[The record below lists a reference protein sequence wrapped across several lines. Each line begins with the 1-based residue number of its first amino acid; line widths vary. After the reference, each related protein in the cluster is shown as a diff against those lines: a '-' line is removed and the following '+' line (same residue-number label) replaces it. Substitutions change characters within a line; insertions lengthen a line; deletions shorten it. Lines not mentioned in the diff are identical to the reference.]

1 MRGNS
6 FLRFGSTPI
15 KDLIDGNAFDL
26 SSDSEGI
33 SDIYCHVSGAS
44 LCFELQVKGKLQ
56 VKGTALYALILIY
69 KMTTEGGLLLRN
81 LNYSTIGLTN
91 SI

>member
-15 KDLIDGNAFDL
+15 KDLIDGNAFDR

-33 SDIYCHVSGAS
+33 SDIYCHVLGAS
-44 LCFELQVKGKLQ
+44 LCFELQ

>member
-15 KDLIDGNAFDL
+15 KDLTDGNAFDR

-33 SDIYCHVSGAS
+33 SDIYCHVLGAA
-44 LCFELQVKGKLQ
+44 LCFELQVN
-56 VKGTALYALILIY
+56 GTASF
-69 KMTTEGGLLLRN
+69 MP
-81 LNYSTIGLTN
+81 
-91 SI
+91 